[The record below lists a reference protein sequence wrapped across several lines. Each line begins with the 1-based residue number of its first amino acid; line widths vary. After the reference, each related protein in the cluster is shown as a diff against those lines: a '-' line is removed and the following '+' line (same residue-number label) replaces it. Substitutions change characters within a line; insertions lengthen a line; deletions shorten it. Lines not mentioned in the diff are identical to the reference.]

1 MATGIEAVKNN
12 EINAFIWDSARL
24 EYEASQDCGL
34 VIAAEQFGRSGYG
47 IGLAKNS
54 FWTERVNQAILSMHE
69 SGFMEKLDNEWILNV
84 NPECINRSNIRFP
97 TTLGLRNMAGVFILV
112 GIGIV
117 GGIGLIVIEVI
128 YKKQQNR
135 KQRQLENARYAAEKW
150 KKFVQV

>member
-1 MATGIEAVKNN
+1 
-12 EINAFIWDSARL
+12 
-24 EYEASQDCGL
+24 L

-84 NPECINRSNIRFP
+84 NPECITRTNVRFP
-97 TTLGLRNMAGVFILV
+97 TTLGLRNMAGVFLLV

-128 YKKQQNR
+128 YKKQQTR

-150 KKFVQV
+150 KKFVQVSS